1 MNLFKAIIAWKN
13 RFIEGIIHKL
23 FIGSW
28 SQSLNLKLSENLTS
42 AKSLINLPN
51 IFSYLRGLMIIPLWI
66 LIINE
71 FYFSALSVFFVGVIL
86 DFLDG
91 PISRAL
97 GCASEFGK
105 FLDPL
110 MDKLIFFT
118 VLIAFYQLINP
129 IIFFSLVITESFLI
143 IHPGIKLFIE
153 KKISGANVYGK
164 YKMTVQTIAIITL
177 LINPSSAL
185 IVLST
190 NILLAIASTL
200 SILSFYGHLKN
211 LTA

>member
-1 MNLFKAIIAWKN
+1 MNLFRAFIVWKN
-13 RFIEGIIHKL
+13 RFVEGLILKL
-23 FIGSW
+23 FTGTW
-28 SQSLNLKLSENLTS
+28 SQTLNLKLSENLTS

-51 IFSYLRGLMIIPLWI
+51 IFSYLRGIMVIPLWI
-66 LIINE
+66 LIVNE
-71 FYFSALSVFFVGVIL
+71 FYFSALSVFLVGVIL

-97 GCASEFGK
+97 NCVSEFGK

-118 VLIAFYQLINP
+118 VIIAFYQLINP

-143 IHPGIKLFIE
+143 IHSGIKLFIE

-164 YKMTVQTIAIITL
+164 YKMVVQTVAIITL
-177 LINPSSAL
+177 LINPHSITI
-185 IVLST
+185 IVGV
-190 NILLAIASTL
+190 NIILAFAA
-200 SILSFYGHLKN
+200 ILSYLSCYGHLKN